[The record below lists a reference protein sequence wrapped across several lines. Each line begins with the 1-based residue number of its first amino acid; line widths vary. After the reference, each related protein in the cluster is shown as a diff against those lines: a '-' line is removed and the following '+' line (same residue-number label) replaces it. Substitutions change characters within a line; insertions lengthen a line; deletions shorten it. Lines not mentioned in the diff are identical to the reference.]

1 MNQRVGV
8 HISKEILGE
17 SYKAYIPPKLSP
29 ALVLNITQL
38 YPYLEKA
45 TLALTELN
53 GVTRLI
59 PNTSLF
65 VYMYVRK
72 EALLSS
78 QIEGTQS
85 SLSDLMLFEHHLKP
99 TVSLDDVE
107 EVSNY
112 VKAVKHGINRL
123 NNSFPLSL
131 RLLREIHGI
140 LLSGSRGSTKLPG
153 EFRKSQN
160 WIGGTRPGNALFVPP
175 PIEYLNECLADFEKF
190 LHDDTLPLLIKA
202 AIAHVQFE
210 SIHPFLDGNGRLGRL
225 LIVLLICNNGM
236 LDEPILYLSLYL
248 KQNKQQYYDL
258 LQEVRHNGAWETWIE
273 FFLEGIISTSKQTLA
288 TIKKISAIFEND
300 LAKIESLGRA
310 RFSCIQALEYLKQL
324 PQVTV
329 QLLSQELKMSL
340 PTARS
345 SLNHMTLLRI
355 TKETSGKQRDKV
367 YVYQKYLNILEER
380 TPLVEASRYGK
391 LEIVKQLLDS
401 GEDINDYDTHDGKTA
416 LHCAAQ
422 FSHPFEILEL
432 LLKHP
437 DIDVNIKDNN
447 DHTALYYATDSGW
460 FKAVSLI
467 APKTEYEG
475 LKKAHDI
482 AQQLIHAS
490 NPDERKKICEI
501 LVIEINSRSEHKE
514 ILEKEREF
522 KERLKQKQRDWYADS
537 LTEEERSL
545 SEIAINNLSKVK
557 WCTGLLKKA
566 ECFRKKY
573 NDSKLTF
580 PKDKQ
585 LQLKQTMFE
594 VRFAAAINRTGYIAQ
609 NEYKAVIGN
618 SSVDFKVTDT
628 NQQEWLVELTSP
640 RTSDAVKENT
650 KILENG
656 IQQYSSTTS
665 SQDKNTPEVRD
676 IIKTQDTI
684 LSKVAD
690 KEKEKPTKF
699 PLITD
704 SKAYHIIV
712 VSINSFNNSA
722 SDQGD
727 YINIVYGSEILTK
740 INDGLDVR
748 YWYDSKEDKWEMI
761 KGVFD
766 PDHINPRAKILQAR
780 VHAICFIKEEFKENK
795 VEHFL
800 YVNRKFEKDERNKIK
815 EAFNKIVKYL

>member
-8 HISKEILGE
+8 YISKEILGE

-45 TLALTELN
+45 TLALAKLN
-53 GVTRLI
+53 SVTRLI

-99 TVSLDDVE
+99 NVSLDDVE

-153 EFRKSQN
+153 EFRRSQN

-175 PIEYLNECLADFEKF
+175 PIEYLNECLTDFEKF

-273 FFLEGIISTSKQTLA
+273 FFLEGIISTSKQTLD
-288 TIKKISAIFEND
+288 TIKKISTIFKND

-310 RFSCIQALEYLKQL
+310 RFSCTQVLEYLKQL

-380 TPLVEASRYGK
+380 TPLVKASRDGN
-391 LEIVKQLLDS
+391 LEIVKRLLDS
-401 GEDINDYDTHDGKTA
+401 EDVNDYDTHDGKTA
-416 LHCAAQ
+416 LHWAAQ
-422 FSHPFEILEL
+422 FAECNSYPFEILEL
-432 LLKHP
+432 LLEHTG
-437 DIDVNIKDNN
+437 IDVNIKDNN
-447 DHTALYYATDSGW
+447 YHTALYYAAESGW
-460 FKAVSLI
+460 VNAVRLI
-467 APKTEYEG
+467 APKTNYAG
-475 LKKAHDI
+475 LVEA
-482 AQQLIHAS
+482 
-490 NPDERKKICEI
+490 
-501 LVIEINSRSEHKE
+501 KE
-514 ILEKEREF
+514 ICLYYYNGNNHEGRKQIVKLIDNILMEHTDYVPQEKIP
-522 KERLKQKQRDWYADS
+522 KPVPLSWYADTLTGAEWPLNDGAIAS
-537 LTEEERSL
+537 L
-545 SEIAINNLSKVK
+545 IKVK
-557 WCTGLLKKA
+557 GCKELVRKA
-566 ECFRKKY
+566 QKLQKEY
-573 NDSKLTF
+573 NDTIIQKLPF
-580 PKDKQ
+580 PQNKL

-594 VRFAAAINRTGYIAQ
+594 VRFATAINSTGCIVQ
-609 NEYKAVIGN
+609 NAYKTDIGN
-618 SSVDFKVTDT
+618 TDVDFEVTDT
-628 NQQEWLVELTSP
+628 EGQKWLIELTSP
-640 RTSDAVKENT
+640 SISNAVKEHT

-656 IQQYSSTTS
+656 MQQYSSRIYPGDQTNS
-665 SQDKNTPEVRD
+665 PEVLD
-676 IIKTQDTI
+676 IVKTQKAI
-684 LSKVAD
+684 LSKVSN
-690 KEKEKPTKF
+690 EKVEPIKF
-699 PLITD
+699 PLPENST
-704 SKAYHIIV
+704 AYHIIV
-712 VSINSFNNSA
+712 VSINSFNNGISG
-722 SDQGD
+722 QGD
-727 YINIVYGSEILTK
+727 YINVVYGSKELTSIK
-740 INDGLDVR
+740 DGLYVQC
-748 YWYDSKEDKWEMI
+748 WYDQKQNKKEMI

-766 PDHINPRAKILQAR
+766 QNHDNPKAKILQER
-780 VHAICFIKEEFKENK
+780 VHAIVFIKENFEKRDTNIN
-795 VEHFL
+795 L
-800 YVNRKFEKDERNKIK
+800 YVNPKFDGIK
-815 EAFNKIVKYL
+815 NIIKNAFNKILQHP